1 MSSTEVACTDK
12 SINMPIAWT
21 FFYYFLLNNVN
32 CDLKKLLPVKMSFIM
47 SGTKFIRAGVFLC
60 QLFFFSQYCLLRI
73 EGQTSVRMRNPNNVE
88 NFVLMGGKKIQTIK
102 KTKLMPEY
110 LHGNVKPYLRR
121 FEEIT

>member
-1 MSSTEVACTDK
+1 
-12 SINMPIAWT
+12 MPIAWT

-60 QLFFFSQYCLLRI
+60 QLFFFSQYYLLRI

-88 NFVLMGGKKIQTIK
+88 NFVLMGEKKYKQLK
-102 KTKLMPEY
+102 KQS
-110 LHGNVKPYLRR
+110 
-121 FEEIT
+121 